1 MFLLPDGLYDS
12 AYPTIIY
19 PPYQGKGKAVPTQ
32 RAWLIRDGIEDY
44 ELLALAERKLGREK
58 VIELVKP
65 FIKDPF
71 TWTNDPAVLNQ
82 VRAKLAE
89 AAE

>member
-1 MFLLPDGLYDS
+1 MRTDTHSRLHCSCTRTGTPGGIHS
-12 AYPTIIY
+12 SR
-19 PPYQGKGKAVPTQ
+19 Q

-82 VRAKLAE
+82 VRAKLA
-89 AAE
+89 AAVEKD